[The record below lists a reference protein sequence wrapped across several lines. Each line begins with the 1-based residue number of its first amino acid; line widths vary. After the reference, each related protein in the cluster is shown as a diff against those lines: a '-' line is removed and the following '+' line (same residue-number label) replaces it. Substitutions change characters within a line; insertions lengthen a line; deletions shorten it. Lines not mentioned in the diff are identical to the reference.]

1 MVPGKAMIFDL
12 SRAMGCRFGPRLV
25 LHALLGVGIAAG
37 CSPDS
42 PSSGVALD
50 ADVVCPATVSG
61 AETQV
66 CAVEGLRCYPEYAC
80 GILSAIAT
88 CSCSRGRF
96 LCTDV
101 LGNALNS
108 GDALACPTPQDSG
121 ACPKTLSAADLSPCT
136 ETGLACAYPSRCPG
150 SPGYDKCECFPEATS
165 DGAVALRFRCT
176 QPCVDGGP
184 VGVDAP
190 YDAPSDAPADAPAPI
205 EAGPPGADASPD
217 ARPRDAAA
225 D

>member
-1 MVPGKAMIFDL
+1 MIFDM
-12 SRAMGCRFGPRLV
+12 SRAIGCRFGPRLA
-25 LHALLGVGIAAG
+25 LQALLGVGVAAG

-42 PSSGVALD
+42 PSSVALD

-66 CAVEGLRCYPEYAC
+66 CGVEGLRCYPEYAC

-101 LGNALNS
+101 LGNALNP
-108 GDALACPTPQDSG
+108 GDVPACPTPRDSG
-121 ACPKTLSAADLSPCT
+121 ACPATRSAADLASCA
-136 ETGLACAYPSRCPG
+136 ETGLLCAYPSRCPG
-150 SPGYDKCECFPEATS
+150 SPGYDRCECFPEATS
-165 DGAVALRFRCT
+165 DGGVRLRFQCSA
-176 QPCVDGGP
+176 PCVDGGAL
-184 VGVDAP
+184 GVDAS
-190 YDAPSDAPADAPAPI
+190 YDAPSDAPSDAPI
-205 EAGPPGADASPD
+205 EAGAPDADASTD
-217 ARPRDAAA
+217 ARPRDAAV